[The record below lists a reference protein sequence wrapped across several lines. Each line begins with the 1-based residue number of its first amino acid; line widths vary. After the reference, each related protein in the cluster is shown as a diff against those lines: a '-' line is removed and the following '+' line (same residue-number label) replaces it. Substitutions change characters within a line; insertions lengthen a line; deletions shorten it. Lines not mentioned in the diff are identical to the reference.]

1 VAVVAQN
8 TVLLAWQAVQ
18 AVAVAVMWLRQEAQE
33 HQDKETME
41 ALVLIQHQKVVAV
54 VAVQAQLVRLA
65 NQTEA
70 VQAEMGLHQQLQAFL
85 LLTLVVEEVQL
96 VDLTWR
102 LHSRL
107 RREEQEVEVL
117 EDIQRP
123 LQTVL

>member
-1 VAVVAQN
+1 
-8 TVLLAWQAVQ
+8 
-18 AVAVAVMWLRQEAQE
+18 
-33 HQDKETME
+33 ME